1 MTTELRGGGDDACLT
16 DLAQRIDKIIAMKS
30 A

>member
-1 MTTELRGGGDDACLT
+1 LRA
-16 DLAQRIDKIIAMKS
+16 DKIIAMKT

>member
-1 MTTELRGGGDDACLT
+1 MTTELDPGDEAYLT
-16 DLAQRIDKIIAMKS
+16 DLAQRIDKIIAMKT